1 MAKTK
6 RGSVELSDVNR
17 ELQKVVNS
25 GKMLIGAKET
35 MKALS
40 RKEAK
45 IVIHAS
51 NCPEE
56 IKGAF
61 KGIDKKEKKKIA
73 LYEYP
78 ANSLELGLACGKPY
92 SIASLC
98 ITDTGESEILRL
110 LTSNVRHN
118 AKTLSINIKE
128 KRR

>member
-25 GKMLIGAKET
+25 GKILIGARET
-35 MKALS
+35 IKALR

-56 IKGAF
+56 IRGEF
-61 KGIDKKEKKKIA
+61 KDIDKKEKKKIA
-73 LYEYP
+73 HYEYP

-98 ITDTGESEILRL
+98 ITDTGESELLRL
-110 LTSNVRHN
+110 LTANVRHKG
-118 AKTLSINIKE
+118 KTLSINIKE

>member
-6 RGSVELSDVNR
+6 RDSVELSDVNR

-25 GKMLIGAKET
+25 GKILIGAKET
-35 MKALS
+35 IKAL
-40 RKEAK
+40 RGKEGK

-56 IKGAF
+56 MKEEF
-61 KGIDKKEKKKIA
+61 KDIAKKENEKIA

-110 LTSNVRHN
+110 LTSNVLHKE
-118 AKTLSINIKE
+118 KTLSIKE

>member
-6 RGSVELSDVNR
+6 RDSVELSDVNR

-35 MKALS
+35 IKALR
-40 RKEAK
+40 RKDAK

-56 IKGAF
+56 IKEEF
-61 KGIDKKEKKKIA
+61 KDIDKKEKKKIA

-110 LTSNVRHN
+110 LTANVRHKE
-118 AKTLSINIKE
+118 KTLSIKE

>member
-25 GKMLIGAKET
+25 GKIRIGAKET
-35 MKALS
+35 IKALR

-56 IKGAF
+56 IKEEF
-61 KGIDKKEKKKIA
+61 KDIDKNEKEKIA

-98 ITDTGESEILRL
+98 ITDTGGSEILRL
-110 LTSNVRHN
+110 LTSNVRHKE
-118 AKTLSINIKE
+118 KTLSINIKE
-128 KRR
+128 KHR